1 MPVYT
6 DLNDTN
12 VDGIASSAFQGRFI
26 GEVSQMPAPS
36 AEFEG
41 RILLYTGSSSAFVR
55 YAYYVC
61 QQSNGTW
68 SWVRQNL
75 APPYSLSPLKA
86 VVSDASGELV
96 SSDITSA
103 ELDTL
108 SGMNANIKDT
118 FDTKENLVDGAAM
131 TITHAKLSPS
141 RVVVTDG
148 NGNISQ
154 SIVTSGELTALRG
167 LKDPIQTQLD
177 GKVDKATMINGH
189 EIQDGLDL
197 TADDVGAMPVGT
209 AIPSKVSELV
219 NDAGYVTADT
229 SDLKNYYLKDDVYTK
244 GEVNRMVVMVPE
256 LQYKAVDTLPST
268 GDAGFVYVVPVGE
281 NSYCELY
288 IYSEDG
294 WVYLG
299 TTQVEPDV
307 SQDALGIYINGTA
320 LQMASD
326 GTAGLMMSQHV
337 QELKEAYDGFWMGGN
352 GYVDSAGLH
361 LMFEKRNG
369 ETITIPDIP
378 IDITQRTMSI
388 VSRFDNSWSDVVSF
402 ADDTYSVLKDFDVRV
417 VTPGRYG
424 ETNTMVSTIHV
435 QQGSYTCIDG
445 SDIVLSNAES
455 NSRVGVRVLFQHDG
469 VIKVFDANGIEVTT
483 QSIGDSVKSASR
495 VYYLI
500 TKEIVSQ

>member
-26 GEVSQMPAPS
+26 GEISQMPAPS
-36 AEFEG
+36 AEFGG

-108 SGMNANIKDT
+108 QGMNASIKDT

-131 TITHAKLSPS
+131 TVTHAKLSPS
-141 RVVVTDG
+141 RVVTTDG

-177 GKVDKATMINGH
+177 GKVDKTTMINGH

-197 TADDVGAMPVGT
+197 TADDVGAMPAGT

-219 NDAGYVTADT
+219 NDSGYVTADT

-268 GDAGFVYVVPVGE
+268 GDSGFVYVVPVGE

-337 QELKEAYDGFWMGGN
+337 QELQEAYDGFWTGGN

-361 LMFEKRNG
+361 LTFEKRNG
-369 ETITIPDIP
+369 ETVTVPDIS
-378 IDITQRTMSI
+378 IDVAQRTMSI
-388 VSRFDNSWSDVVSF
+388 VSRFDNAWGDVVSF
-402 ADDTYSVLKDFDVRV
+402 AGDTYTVLKDFDVRV

-469 VIKVFDANGIEVTT
+469 TIKVFDSNGIEVTA
-483 QSIGDSVKSASR
+483 QSTGDSVKSASK

>member
-41 RILLYTGSSSAFVR
+41 RILLYTGSSSAFIK

-75 APPYSLSPLKA
+75 APPYSLTPLRA
-86 VVSDASGELV
+86 VVSDASGELA
-96 SSDITSA
+96 SSEVTSS
-103 ELDTL
+103 ELNTL
-108 SGMNANIKDT
+108 AGMNANIKDT
-118 FDTKENLVDGAAM
+118 FDTKEDSVDGAAM
-131 TITHAKLSPS
+131 TITHEKLSPS

-167 LKDPIQTQLD
+167 LKNPIQTQFD
-177 GKVDKATMINGH
+177 EKVDKTTMINGH
-189 EIQDGLDL
+189 EIQDGIDL
-197 TADDVGAMPVGT
+197 TADDVGAMPAGT
-209 AIPSKVSELV
+209 EIPSKVSELV

-256 LQYKAVDTLPST
+256 LQYKAVDTLPTT
-268 GDAGFVYVVPVGE
+268 GDLGFIYVIPVDAG
-281 NSYCELY
+281 YCELY
-288 IYSEDG
+288 IWSEDG

-299 TTQVEPDV
+299 TTKVEPDV

-320 LQMASD
+320 LQMASE
-326 GTAGLMMSQHV
+326 TTTGLMMSQHV
-337 QELKEAYDGFWMGGN
+337 QELKEAYDGFWIGGN
-352 GYVDSAGLH
+352 GFVDSAGLH
-361 LMFEKRNG
+361 LTFEKRNG
-369 ETITIPDIP
+369 ETVTMPDISL
-378 IDITQRTMSI
+378 DITQRMMSI
-388 VSRFDNSWSDVVSF
+388 VSKFDNTWDNVVSF
-402 ADDTYSVLKDFDVRV
+402 ADGSYTALKDFDVRV
-417 VTPGRYG
+417 VSPGRYG
-424 ETNTMVSTIHV
+424 EVNTIVSTIHI
-435 QQGSYTCIDG
+435 QQGKYVCVGTQ
-445 SDIVLSNAES
+445 DIVFSNAES

-469 VIKVFDANGIEVTT
+469 TIKVFDANGIEIET
-483 QSIGDSVKSASR
+483 QSSSGEVLSENR
-495 VYYLI
+495 VY
-500 TKEIVSQ
+500 EIVTKTIEVQ

>member
-41 RILLYTGSSSAFVR
+41 RILLYTGSSSAFVK

-75 APPYSLSPLKA
+75 APPYTLQPLKA

-96 SSDITSA
+96 SSEITSS
-103 ELDTL
+103 ELNTL
-108 SGMNANIKDT
+108 AGMNANIRDT
-118 FDTKENLVDGAAM
+118 FDTKEDTVDGAAM
-131 TITHAKLSPS
+131 TITHEKLLPS
-141 RVVVTDG
+141 KVVITDG

-167 LKDPIQTQLD
+167 LKNPIQTQLD
-177 GKVDKATMINGH
+177 EKVDKTTMINGH
-189 EIQDGLDL
+189 EIQNGIDL
-197 TADDVGAMPVGT
+197 TADDVGAMPAGT
-209 AIPSKVSELV
+209 EIPSKVSELV
-219 NDAGYVTADT
+219 NDSGYVTADT

-256 LQYKAVDTLPST
+256 LQYKAVDALPAT
-268 GDAGFVYVVPVGE
+268 GDSGYIYVIPVETG
-281 NSYCELY
+281 YCELH
-288 IYSEDG
+288 IWSEDG

-299 TTQVEPDV
+299 TTMVEPDV
-307 SQDALGIYINGTA
+307 SQDALGIYINGIA

-326 GTAGLMMSQHV
+326 ETTGLMMSQYV
-337 QELKEAYDGFWMGGN
+337 QELKEAYNGFWTGGN

-361 LMFEKRNG
+361 LTFEKRNG
-369 ETITIPDIP
+369 ETVTMPDISL
-378 IDITQRTMSI
+378 DVTQRTMSI
-388 VSRFDNSWSDVVSF
+388 ESEFDNTWDDVVSF
-402 ADDTYSVLKDFDVRV
+402 AGGSYTALKDFDVRV
-417 VTPGRYG
+417 VSPGRYG
-424 ETNTMVSTIHV
+424 EVNTMISTIHI
-435 QQGSYTCIDG
+435 QKGSYACIG
-445 SDIVLSNAES
+445 SQDIVFSNAES

-469 VIKVFDANGIEVTT
+469 AIKVFDANGIEVEAL
-483 QSIGDSVKSASR
+483 SFSNEVSSENR
-495 VYYLI
+495 VYTII
-500 TKEIVSQ
+500 TKTIVVQ